1 MYQYGINMTNA
12 LLNKHFCVVFD
23 VQMDATEIVLQLKT
37 KANSRIKKTTPI
49 LYRL

>member
-1 MYQYGINMTNA
+1 MYQYGINMINA
-12 LLNKHFCVVFD
+12 LWNKHFCSVFNF
-23 VQMDATEIVLQLKT
+23 QMDATEIVLQHKT